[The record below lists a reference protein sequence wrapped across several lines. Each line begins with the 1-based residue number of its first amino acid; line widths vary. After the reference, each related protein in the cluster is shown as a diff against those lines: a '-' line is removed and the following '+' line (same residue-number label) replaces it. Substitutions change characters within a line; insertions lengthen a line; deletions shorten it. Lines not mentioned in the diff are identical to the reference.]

1 MLSQH
6 PVDRTLLHPL
16 PGTCRQQLTDGGIT
30 PRLRTVLVCSGYVS
44 EENYAAPKLTACGSS
59 RPQTTTSCG
68 PRTVEPVFGQRKTCQ
83 NMTMMSRRGLTGC
96 ESEWLQV
103 IRPGRPS
110 LMGGRSRMIRRAVGT
125 LRR

>member
-6 PVDRTLLHPL
+6 PVDRTLLHLL

-30 PRLRTVLVCSGYVS
+30 PRLRAVLAGSGYVS
-44 EENYAAPKLTACGSS
+44 EENYARAETDSLRLLAPA
-59 RPQTTTSCG
+59 TTTSCG